1 MESLNA
7 AILTFPLTQS
17 LFVAFFNHFAAPFAA
32 NVTRYRLQS
41 PISRKIRAILI
52 RMEPSGITIF
62 ETLIGPCGIAW
73 RGAKV
78 IGVEIGDTDAMETRY
93 RLGERIGEQ
102 FSDAQADVPVFV
114 AQAIEKVRVL
124 LDGGSP
130 DFSETPLAL
139 DSLPDLNRQVY
150 EIILELK
157 AGETTT
163 YGAIARRLGD
173 VSLSQAVGYALG
185 KNPFPIIVPCHR
197 VLGSNGKVG
206 GFSAAGGTATKL
218 KLLNIERAKISSEP
232 DLFGGLPL
240 QERPQAEW

>member
-1 MESLNA
+1 
-7 AILTFPLTQS
+7 
-17 LFVAFFNHFAAPFAA
+17 
-32 NVTRYRLQS
+32 
-41 PISRKIRAILI
+41 
-52 RMEPSGITIF
+52 MEPSGITIF
-62 ETLIGPCGIAW
+62 VTPIGPCGIAW

-78 IGVEIGDTDAMETRY
+78 IGVEIGDTDEKETRY
-93 RLGERIGEQ
+93 RLGERVGEQ
-102 FSDAQADVPVFV
+102 FSDAQADVPAFV
-114 AQAIEKVRVL
+114 TQAIEKVRAL

-130 DFSETPLAL
+130 DFSQTPLAFE
-139 DSLPDLNRQVY
+139 SLPDLNRQVY

-232 DLFGGLPL
+232 DLFGGLQL

>member
-1 MESLNA
+1 
-7 AILTFPLTQS
+7 
-17 LFVAFFNHFAAPFAA
+17 
-32 NVTRYRLQS
+32 
-41 PISRKIRAILI
+41 
-52 RMEPSGITIF
+52 MEPSGITIF
-62 ETLIGPCGIAW
+62 ETPIGACGIAW

-78 IGVEIGDTDAMETRY
+78 VGVEIGDTDKTKTRY
-93 RLGERIGEQ
+93 RLGERVGEQ
-102 FSDAQADVPVFV
+102 FPEAQADVPAFV

-130 DFSETPLAL
+130 DFSQTPLAL
-139 DSLPDLNRQVY
+139 EALPDLNRQVY

>member
-1 MESLNA
+1 MES
-7 AILTFPLTQS
+7 
-17 LFVAFFNHFAAPFAA
+17 
-32 NVTRYRLQS
+32 
-41 PISRKIRAILI
+41 
-52 RMEPSGITIF
+52 SGVTIF
-62 ETLIGPCGIAW
+62 ETEIGPCGIAW
-73 RGAKV
+73 RGQKIV
-78 IGVEIGDTDAMETRY
+78 GVEIGDADEKETRY
-93 RLGERIGEQ
+93 RLDERFPDAQ
-102 FSDAQADVPVFV
+102 SDAPPAFV
-114 AQAIEKVRVL
+114 TEAIEKVRAL
-124 LDGGSP
+124 LEGGSP
-130 DFSETPLAL
+130 DFSQTPLAL
-139 DSLPDLNRQVY
+139 DSVPDLNRQVY

-218 KLLNIERAKISSEP
+218 KLLNIEKARTSCEP

-240 QERPQAEW
+240 QERRDA

>member
-1 MESLNA
+1 
-7 AILTFPLTQS
+7 
-17 LFVAFFNHFAAPFAA
+17 
-32 NVTRYRLQS
+32 
-41 PISRKIRAILI
+41 
-52 RMEPSGITIF
+52 MEPSGITIF
-62 ETLIGPCGIAW
+62 ETPIGACGIAW

-78 IGVEIGDTDAMETRY
+78 IGVEIADTDEKETRY
-93 RLGERIGEQ
+93 RLGERVGEQ
-102 FSDAQADVPVFV
+102 LSDAQAEVPAFV
-114 AQAIEKVRVL
+114 TQAIEKVRVL

-130 DFSETPLAL
+130 DFSQTPLAL

>member
-1 MESLNA
+1 
-7 AILTFPLTQS
+7 
-17 LFVAFFNHFAAPFAA
+17 
-32 NVTRYRLQS
+32 
-41 PISRKIRAILI
+41 
-52 RMEPSGITIF
+52 MEPSGITIF
-62 ETLIGPCGIAW
+62 ETPIGACGIAW

-78 IGVEIGDTDAMETRY
+78 IGVEIADTDEKETRY
-93 RLGERIGEQ
+93 RLGERVGEQ
-102 FSDAQADVPVFV
+102 FPEAQAEVPAFV

-139 DSLPDLNRQVY
+139 DSLPELNRQVY

>member
-1 MESLNA
+1 
-7 AILTFPLTQS
+7 
-17 LFVAFFNHFAAPFAA
+17 
-32 NVTRYRLQS
+32 
-41 PISRKIRAILI
+41 
-52 RMEPSGITIF
+52 MEPSGITIF
-62 ETLIGPCGIAW
+62 ETPIGPCGIAW

-78 IGVEIGDTDAMETRY
+78 IGVEIGDTDEKETRY
-93 RLGERIGEQ
+93 RLGERVGEQ
-102 FSDAQADVPVFV
+102 FSDAQADVPAFV
-114 AQAIEKVRVL
+114 SAAIEKVRAL

-130 DFSETPLAL
+130 DFSQTPLAFE
-139 DSLPDLNRQVY
+139 SLPDLNRQVY

-240 QERPQAEW
+240 QERSQAEW

>member
-1 MESLNA
+1 
-7 AILTFPLTQS
+7 
-17 LFVAFFNHFAAPFAA
+17 
-32 NVTRYRLQS
+32 
-41 PISRKIRAILI
+41 
-52 RMEPSGITIF
+52 MEPSGITIF
-62 ETLIGPCGIAW
+62 ETPIGPCGIAW

-78 IGVEIGDTDAMETRY
+78 IGVEIGDTDEKETRY
-93 RLGERIGEQ
+93 RLGERVGKQ
-102 FSDAQADVPVFV
+102 FSDAQADVPAFV
-114 AQAIEKVRVL
+114 SAAIEKVRAL

-130 DFSETPLAL
+130 DFSQTPLAFE
-139 DSLPDLNRQVY
+139 SLPDLNRQVY

-218 KLLNIERAKISSEP
+218 KLLNIERAKISSEL

-240 QERPQAEW
+240 QGRPQAEW

>member
-1 MESLNA
+1 
-7 AILTFPLTQS
+7 
-17 LFVAFFNHFAAPFAA
+17 
-32 NVTRYRLQS
+32 
-41 PISRKIRAILI
+41 
-52 RMEPSGITIF
+52 MEPSGITIF
-62 ETLIGPCGIAW
+62 ETPIGPCGIAW

-78 IGVEIGDTDAMETRY
+78 IGVEIGDADAKETRY
-93 RLGERIGEQ
+93 RLGER
-102 FSDAQADVPVFV
+102 FPDAQADTAPDFV
-114 AQAIEKVRVL
+114 AQAVEKVRTL
-124 LDGGSP
+124 LAGGSP
-130 DFSETPLAL
+130 DFSQTPLAL
-139 DSLPDLNRQVY
+139 DAVPDLNRQVY

>member
-1 MESLNA
+1 
-7 AILTFPLTQS
+7 
-17 LFVAFFNHFAAPFAA
+17 
-32 NVTRYRLQS
+32 
-41 PISRKIRAILI
+41 
-52 RMEPSGITIF
+52 MEPSGITIF
-62 ETLIGPCGIAW
+62 ETPIGACGIAW

-78 IGVEIGDTDAMETRY
+78 IGVEIGDTDETETRY
-93 RLGERIGEQ
+93 RLGERVGEQ
-102 FSDAQADVPVFV
+102 FPEAQADVPTFV
-114 AQAIEKVRVL
+114 TQAIEKVRVL

-130 DFSETPLAL
+130 DFSQTPLAFE
-139 DSLPDLNRQVY
+139 SLPDLNRQVY

-185 KNPFPIIVPCHR
+185 KTRFRSSCPCHR